1 VTHYYNVLIRYVA
14 PPIYVKININI
25 IRNKYHSTKG
35 AECVRRSLY
44 IAGFLV
50 VLSILLAGV
59 VSATVPDNSTT
70 NLTTN
75 KEWMVANG
83 ADTAVIS
90 LKAVNAS
97 NPIGNLPVSFSIN
110 DTSLATI
117 LSTTAVTGPDGIASV
132 QIGAKKKSGTV
143 LVYATVQY
151 RFNESDQSEPLKSVT
166 YTYPQKIDHDTPYM
180 ITYDTFPDQIVT
192 VGTEIPVQIQIR
204 DEWGNLVENRNP
216 ATQEMINLSV
226 QGSPHDLAGIV
237 NNTELVKVLTV
248 PVDNLG
254 YFSAI
259 AKLSTYPGFHSF
271 LVKPLD
277 MPVSEKPYYVRTV
290 ANGIPV
296 NITSRI
302 EIAEGGIG
310 DALATP
316 PEATADGYTK
326 FFVTYT
332 LYDQYGNPVSDK
344 VLNFFTNRSGEGRT
358 LPASTDLGQ
367 VKIYY
372 GPSDEVTYVNMTVNA
387 VENTSVTRT
396 DTVNFISGRPAD
408 LSNLTAYPE
417 VMPSIDAY
425 AGSTS
430 ELKAR
435 VTTAGGFGVP
445 GETVYFSMGTPG
457 YADLPSYHITSEP
470 SFSSSSHI
478 TSTSAITDSNGYAT
492 VTFTPGGF
500 GVYGDPKY
508 VASATGWVTATATW
522 NSSPHSILLTWKNYP
537 YLSAETSVSPQ
548 IVNVSDNVTV
558 TLRLKGDGYK
568 LQPVPADIVLVTDLA
583 GGVGSGQLLGYTKAA
598 DIAFVNNANNTT
610 SIGLVSFGY
619 NNPAPYNN
627 ESKTMF
633 DSQGGVPTATKLFN
647 PYGNVW
653 DYCLVNPTK
662 WDQSTAQRPD
672 SILVAGTP
680 HYNATPGWNAQ
691 SPYSYFNSYSD
702 ATIDSPLRPK
712 SDKAALITEI
722 NKYQGKGGTDYAAGI
737 NAAIQLFEAQN
748 NTGHRKAII
757 IMGDGIPMMA
767 PIAPG
772 SLKSY
777 WPSDW
782 YPRQNL
788 GWEDESDIA
797 IEAAVD
803 AARRAESK
811 GITVYAA
818 GFPLNNQVDNNTLK
832 RIVSSGEYEPYDRY
846 YFTPDPSKLSDLL
859 LTIQGRI
866 QKEEYVNTSTDL
878 DYGMVHVTQD
888 NVDTMLPGVF
898 TYVYQPPV
906 STMNRTYW
914 RTSPSSNIEGPHY
927 YDQTADWADNNLS
940 FDVGTIKL
948 NQVWMT
954 TYMLKVNK
962 VGPISDKPGVVD
974 AFGAGSIVSFNDNTS
989 FLSIPKTPITVLP
1002 NLSEEKATK
1011 KLVID
1016 NLTATTNGTIAD
1028 LWVDIQILP
1037 NSPNLSV
1044 TADIYI
1050 TDTDQH
1056 TTTWIKS
1063 VELGPIVN
1071 GNMKVTSVDLSHYP
1085 KGKKYTFYVD
1095 FINKQPGTNPIYWAS
1110 LTSNGFVVLSKP
1122 TGVYIKLE

>member
-1 VTHYYNVLIRYVA
+1 MGRF
-14 PPIYVKININI
+14 
-25 IRNKYHSTKG
+25 
-35 AECVRRSLY
+35 LY
-44 IAGFLV
+44 IIAGSI
-50 VLSILLAGV
+50 VLSVLLVGLA
-59 VSATVPDNSTT
+59 SASIPDNPNTT
-70 NLTTN
+70 LTSN
-75 KEWMVANG
+75 KEWIVANG
-83 ADTAVIS
+83 ADTAIIS
-90 LKAVNAS
+90 FKAVNAS
-97 NPIGNLPVSFSIN
+97 NPIGDLSVDFTIN
-110 DTSLATI
+110 DVTLANMITTSG
-117 LSTTAVTGPDGIASV
+117 VTGSDGVAST
-132 QIGAKKKSGTV
+132 QITSRKKSGTV
-143 LVYATVQY
+143 LVNATVRY
-151 RFNESDQSEPLKSVT
+151 RVNESDLSEGWKYAT
-166 YTYPQKIDHDTPYM
+166 YTYPQKIDHDTPYT
-180 ITYDTFPDQIVT
+180 ITYDSFPDGIVT
-192 VGTEIPVQIQIR
+192 VGTNISVVIQMR
-204 DEWGNLVENRNP
+204 DEWGNLVENKNP
-216 ATQEMINLSV
+216 VTQEKINLSV
-226 QGSPHDLAGIV
+226 QGSPHDLAGII
-237 NNTELVKVLTV
+237 NSTDLSLVKGLEV
-248 PVDNLG
+248 PVDSLG
-254 YFSAI
+254 YFTAM
-259 AKLSTYPGFHSF
+259 AQLSSYPGFHSF

-290 ANGIPV
+290 ANGIPARV
-296 NITSRI
+296 ISRF
-302 EIAEGGIG
+302 ELATGGIG
-310 DALATP
+310 DASLDP

-326 FFVTYT
+326 FFVVYT
-332 LYDQYGNPVSDK
+332 IYDQYGNPVSDK
-344 VLNFFTNRSGEGRT
+344 VLNFFTNRSGEGRV
-358 LPASTDLGQ
+358 LPASTDIGE

-372 GPSDEVTYVNMTVNA
+372 GPSDEVGLVNLSVVA
-387 VENTSVTRT
+387 VENASVSRT
-396 DTVNFISGRPAD
+396 DTVSFISGRAAD
-408 LSNLTAYPE
+408 MSNLTAYPE
-417 VMPSIDAY
+417 VMPSVDAY

-430 ELKAR
+430 EIKAR
-435 VTTAGGFGVP
+435 ITTAGGYGVP
-445 GETVYFSMGTPG
+445 NETVTFSLGTPG
-457 YADLPSYHITSEP
+457 YADFPNYHITSDP
-470 SFSSSSHI
+470 SIS
-478 TSTSAITDSNGYAT
+478 STSVVTDSNGYAT

-508 VASATGWVTATATW
+508 VASATGWVYAYATW
-522 NSSPHSILLTWKNYP
+522 NSTPHSILLTWKNYP

-548 IVNVSDNVTV
+548 VVNVTDNVTI

-568 LQPVPADIVLVTDLA
+568 LQPIPADIVLVTDLA
-583 GGVGSGQLLGYTKAA
+583 GGIGSGQLLTYTKAA
-598 DIAFVNNANNTT
+598 DTAFVNNANNTT

-619 NNPAPYNN
+619 NNPGPYNA
-627 ESKTMF
+627 EAKALF
-633 DSQGGVPTATKLFN
+633 DAQGGVPTTTLSFN
-647 PYGNVW
+647 PYGSVW

-662 WDQSTAQRPD
+662 WDQSQAQRPD
-672 SILVAGTP
+672 SILVNGTL
-680 HYNATPGWNAQ
+680 HYLPAPGWNAKTG
-691 SPYSYFNSYSD
+691 YSYFNSYSD
-702 ATIDSPLRPK
+702 ATIDCTLK
-712 SDKAALITEI
+712 TKAEKQQLLDTI
-722 NKYQGKGGTDYAAGI
+722 NLYQGKGGTDYAAGI

-797 IEAAVD
+797 IDAAVD
-803 AARRAESK
+803 AARRAEIM

-818 GFPLNNQVDNNTLK
+818 GFPLNNQVDNDTLK
-832 RIVSSGEYEPYDRY
+832 RIVSPGEYEPYDRY

-878 DYGMVHVTQD
+878 DYGMVHVTQE
-888 NVDTMLPGVF
+888 NVDSTIPGVF
-898 TYVYQPPV
+898 TYVYQDPV

-914 RTSPSSNIEGPHY
+914 RTSPSVNIKGPYY

-962 VGPISDKPGVVD
+962 VGPISDKPGIVD

-989 FLSIPKTPITVLP
+989 FLAIPKTPITVLP

-1016 NLTATTNGTIAD
+1016 NLTATVNGTVAD

-1050 TDTDQH
+1050 TDTDDH

-1071 GNMKVTSVDLSHYP
+1071 GNMKITSVDLSQFP

-1110 LTSNGFVVLSKP
+1110 LTSNGFVVLAKP